1 MLGRFCTLLCGA
13 TVLVG
18 SCIPPP
24 LNSSLCCQP
33 LLCLAVALSLYC
45 CRCLKLIQDRF
56 VGGAASA
63 AATPPKAIIWMLGD
77 DYGYANVG
85 FPHGPNPGNPEART
99 PTMDA
104 LVKEGVLLERHCTPP
119 APTQLRRARLTRL
132 LCLATSH
139 VVHGDPR
146 LSKRHVT
153 VADSVRSPLSAQMST
168 STARPPVR
176 A

>member
-1 MLGRFCTLLCGA
+1 MAPRRWSA
-13 TVLVG
+13 HV
-18 SCIPPP
+18 PPP
-24 LNSSLCCQP
+24 LNSLCCQP
-33 LLCLAVALSLYC
+33 LHLLKAVGLCSLLLPVSEVDS
-45 CRCLKLIQDRF
+45 RSF
-56 VGGAASA
+56 VRGAASA

-119 APTQLRRARLTRL
+119 APTQLRWARLTRL
-132 LCLATSH
+132 LCLATTSH
-139 VVHGDPR
+139 AVHGDPR
-146 LSKRHVT
+146 LSKRHV

-168 STARPPVR
+168 STARPRVR